1 MPILKDPTGIDDRI
15 EAVTRNSV
23 EALWR
28 LDDSNLLTEPVSR
41 LVRAHRAL
49 AKAQATLTFN
59 RTLLQRLTSGQFEID
74 SAVLGR
80 IDRGL
85 AHLKEAVAT
94 RDQLLGEA
102 LTLLVPLEQSTP
114 RPSRPLGPDISPP
127 DFAALLAIARGAK
140 LHENLMTRRLS
151 VATAAG
157 TKITQYDFER
167 LEDAGL
173 VTRDTSHSL
182 HAGQPVTVTDLGR
195 SVLAGSRRPAIGTRP
210 PPQPGPRTPSR
221 SPLA

>member
-1 MPILKDPTGIDDRI
+1 MPIPQNPTGIDDRI
-15 EAVTRNSV
+15 ETITGKTI

-28 LDDSNLLTEPVSR
+28 LDDSNLLTEPVTH

-49 AKAQATLTFN
+49 AQAQATLTFN
-59 RTLLQRLTSGQFEID
+59 RVLVQRLTSGQFEID

-85 AHLKEAVAT
+85 GQLKKAVAT

-102 LTLLVPLEQSTP
+102 LTLLVPLEQRAP
-114 RPSRPLGPDISPP
+114 RPSKPLGPDISPP

-140 LHENLMTRRLS
+140 LHENLMTRRIS

-157 TKITQYDFER
+157 AKITQYDFER

-173 VTRDTSHSL
+173 VTRDTSRPL

-195 SVLAGSRRPAIGTRP
+195 SVLAGSRRPAIGTHP
-210 PPQPGPRTPSR
+210 PPQPDSRTPYR

>member
-1 MPILKDPTGIDDRI
+1 MGC
-15 EAVTRNSV
+15 
-23 EALWR
+23 
-28 LDDSNLLTEPVSR
+28 
-41 LVRAHRAL
+41 
-49 AKAQATLTFN
+49 
-59 RTLLQRLTSGQFEID
+59 LTSGQFEID
-74 SAVLGR
+74 NAVLGR

-94 RDQLLGEA
+94 RDQLLGEV
-102 LTLLVPLEQSTP
+102 LTLLVPLEQAGP
-114 RPSRPLGPDISPP
+114 RPSRPLCPDISPP

-173 VTRDTSHSL
+173 VARDPSHSL

-195 SVLAGSRRPAIGTRP
+195 SVLAGTRRPAIGTRP

>member
-1 MPILKDPTGIDDRI
+1 MPIPKNQTGIDDRI
-15 EAVTRNSV
+15 ETVTGKSI

-28 LDDSNLLTEPVSR
+28 LDDSNLLTEPVAQ

-49 AKAQATLTFN
+49 AHAQATLTFN
-59 RTLLQRLTSGQFEID
+59 RVLLQRLTSGQFEID

-85 AHLKEAVAT
+85 GQLKEAVET

-102 LTLLVPLEQSTP
+102 LTLLVPLEQHAP

-140 LHENLMTRRLS
+140 LHENLITRRIS

-157 TKITQYDFER
+157 AKITQYDFER

-173 VTRDTSHSL
+173 VTRDTSRPL
-182 HAGQPVTVTDLGR
+182 HAGQPVSVTDLGR
-195 SVLAGSRRPAIGTRP
+195 SVLAGSRPAIGTHL
-210 PPQPGPRTPSR
+210 PPQPGSRTPSR